1 VRIEPVVHGRGS
13 ARLARLDRRPT
24 AAPAIVL
31 LLALAGMSLLA
42 EPVEAEGG

>member
-1 VRIEPVVHGRGS
+1 MAQLGWRDWIGGQLP
-13 ARLARLDRRPT
+13 
-24 AAPAIVL
+24 APAIVL